1 MLPIMRN
8 SYWLPE
14 LFNDL
19 MNAGTAAVRQSHTA
33 PATNVWEDNTGYTV
47 EMAAPGLRKED
58 CVVKIDDEGNLQVT
72 MEHKHDEKS
81 DNESCRYLRRE
92 FSYAKYSQR
101 LLLPDDVDKSKI
113 SARVEDGIL
122 TVILPKLETVVQ
134 NVGRQIDIQ

>member
-1 MLPIMRN
+1 MQN
-8 SYWLPE
+8 KFWLPE

-19 MNAGTAAVRQSHTA
+19 LNAGTASVAQSHTV

-58 CVVKIDDEGNLQVT
+58 CLVKIDDEGNLMVN
-72 MEHKHDEKS
+72 MEQKHDVKS
-81 DNESCRYLRRE
+81 DAEGSRYLRRE

-122 TVILPKLETVVQ
+122 TVTLPKLESVVQ
-134 NVGRQIDIQ
+134 NVGRQIEIM